1 MKFKL
6 LFCLFFIIISF
17 VKFNAVFGQEKE
29 KHDPFQS
36 IGDRIKLLER
46 SGDIAALPYPVI
58 VHGIVWTQDMQLAVI
73 NEDIVQVGQ
82 QWRDFKVEKIEKDKV
97 ILSRGTNTF
106 EIPLISKKEDEK
118 KE

>member
-6 LFCLFFIIISF
+6 LFCLFLIIISY
-17 VKFNAVFGQEKE
+17 VKLNAAFGQEKE
-29 KHDPFQS
+29 KRDPFQS
-36 IGDRIKLLER
+36 LGDRTKLLER
-46 SGDIAALPYPVI
+46 SGDSAVLPYPVI
-58 VHGIVWTQDMQLAVI
+58 VHGIVVTRDMQLAVI
-73 NEDIVQVGQ
+73 NEDIVQAGQ

-106 EIPLISKKEDEK
+106 EIPLISKKENEK